1 MNTLT
6 PLPQAVRA
14 VQALSEVDTCRTRDS
29 MGKSQPRPI
38 EVVNRAESF
47 FECTR
52 KPSCVKINIYHSPNL
67 AQGEA
72 ANLLFRCARFR
83 ETGCPGSA
91 GPGIAKR
98 CHNSQRASYVC

>member
-1 MNTLT
+1 
-6 PLPQAVRA
+6 
-14 VQALSEVDTCRTRDS
+14 

-47 FECTR
+47 FECTL

-72 ANLLFRCARFR
+72 AN
-83 ETGCPGSA
+83 P
-91 GPGIAKR
+91 
-98 CHNSQRASYVC
+98 